1 MTVDGADRDKF
12 ERCYPA
18 SRNALIGAAFVF
30 PVPTGAALNL
40 RYVEED
46 QPRRNHHETDTA

>member
-30 PVPTGAALNL
+30 PVPPDVTLDL
-40 RYVEED
+40 RHV
-46 QPRRNHHETDTA
+46 